1 MKFARVVLTAVIS
14 TCSLVAV
21 SQPAHAVAEPTFVV
35 DPNLTAT
42 DQTNATQIRT
52 AITKAATEYGYTG
65 FTAVIYAPT
74 SAGANWAYNE
84 VSNIS
89 CSLGSAASMLS
100 GTATADVFLGRCM
113 VFKAVAIS
121 YPNVA
126 KNTESVAYH
135 EMFHLAQASRGGLRA
150 MGAHFDDMR
159 WMYEGTAE
167 VAGYQPQITDKKHT
181 QDELIALMR
190 VDAVKTSSS
199 LTQVSNAWVDE
210 SILLVSDAR
219 YRNNAMYA
227 RSYLAAYYLTTISTK
242 DKVMN
247 DYFAEAGRVGD
258 HVAAF
263 STTFGMTV
271 SEYDAKFTAWLNAW
285 TAPTTTTTTTTATST
300 TTTTSTTV
308 APKLA
313 PTVSSKKAA
322 TLKAVAVFGKMTV
335 PSGAT
340 VTAVVVSSAKAICR
354 VIGATVKGI
363 KKGTCRIAIT
373 VKTKTGAKTTRT
385 VAVPVAG

>member
-1 MKFARVVLTAVIS
+1 MRITRAILTAVIS

-21 SQPAHAVAEPTFVV
+21 SQPVHAAAEPTYVL

-42 DQTNATQIRT
+42 DQTNAADIKA

-74 SAGANWAYNE
+74 SAGATWAHSE
-84 VSNIS
+84 LAKIS
-89 CSLGSAASMLS
+89 CPLGPVESMIA
-100 GTATADVFLGRCM
+100 GTATADTFLGKCI

-121 YPNVA
+121 YANVS
-126 KNTESVAYH
+126 KDTESVAYH
-135 EMFHLAQASRGGLRA
+135 EIFHLAQAFRGGLKT
-150 MGAHFDDMR
+150 MGARFDDMR

-167 VAGYQPQITDKKHT
+167 VAGYQPQLTNKKRT

-190 VDAVKTSSS
+190 VDAMLTSSS
-199 LTQVSNAWVDE
+199 LTQVSNAWIDN
-210 SILLVSDAR
+210 SIALVSDANR
-219 YRNNAMYA
+219 RTNAMYA

-247 DYFAEAGRVGD
+247 DYFVEAGRSGD

-285 TAPTTTTTTTTATST
+285 TAPTTTTSSTTTAPR
-300 TTTTSTTV
+300 V
-308 APKLA
+308 A
-313 PTVSSKKAA
+313 PTVSTKKAA
-322 TLKAVAVFGKMTV
+322 TLKSVAVFGKMTV
-335 PSGAT
+335 PAGAS
-340 VTAVVVSSAKAICR
+340 VTAVVATSSKTICR

-363 KKGTCRIAIT
+363 KKGTCRVAIT
-373 VKTKTGAKTTRT
+373 VKIKTGAKTTRT
-385 VAVPVAG
+385 VAVSVAG

>member
-74 SAGANWAYNE
+74 SAGATWAYNE

-89 CSLGSAASMLS
+89 CPLGSAASMLS

-126 KNTESVAYH
+126 KDTESVAYH

-150 MGAHFDDMR
+150 QGAHFDDMR

-190 VDAVKTSSS
+190 IDAVKTSSS

-227 RSYLAAYYLTTISTK
+227 RSYLAAYYLATISTK

-271 SEYDAKFTAWLNAW
+271 SEYDAKFAAWLNAW
-285 TAPTTTTTTTTATST
+285 TAPTTTTT

-363 KKGTCRIAIT
+363 KKGTCRVAVT

-385 VAVPVAG
+385 VAVPVVA

>member
-1 MKFARVVLTAVIS
+1 MKFTRVVLVAIIS

-21 SQPAHAVAEPTFVV
+21 SQPVHAAAEPTFVV

-42 DQTNATQIRT
+42 DQTYATQIRT

-65 FTAVIYAPT
+65 FTAVIYPPT
-74 SAGANWAYNE
+74 SEGATWAYNE
-84 VSNIS
+84 VNSIS
-89 CSLGSAASMLS
+89 CPLGSAASMLS

-121 YPNVA
+121 YPNMA
-126 KNTESVAYH
+126 KDTESVAYH
-135 EMFHLAQASRGGLRA
+135 EMFHLAQASRGGLKA
-150 MGAHFDDMR
+150 MGARFDDMR

-167 VAGYQPQITDKKHT
+167 IAGYQPQITNKKRT
-181 QDELIALMR
+181 QDDLIALMR

-219 YRNNAMYA
+219 YRNNAMYS

-247 DYFAEAGRVGD
+247 DYFVEAGRAGD
-258 HVAAF
+258 HVTAF

-271 SEYDAKFTAWLNAW
+271 SEYDAKFSAWLTAWI
-285 TAPTTTTTTTTATST
+285 APTTTTTT

-335 PSGAT
+335 PAGAT
-340 VTAVVVSSAKAICR
+340 VTAVVAASSKTICR

-363 KKGTCRIAIT
+363 KKGNCRVAIT